1 MNGKGDGM
9 GDVICAKAGDERRGK
24 RDGEGDG
31 AREGKRQGKGIGR
44 PRFGKTFQTFECL
57 SIYFCC

>member
-24 RDGEGDG
+24 EI
-31 AREGKRQGKGIGR
+31 KLIQ
-44 PRFGKTFQTFECL
+44 
-57 SIYFCC
+57 SIELEIIRLI